1 MKSFIFTRSGKGTHV
16 LTCFQD
22 VPTGPIDVSQSNNDK
37 VKEEQEEASPSK
49 LGQEKEPEASSLDE
63 PNIEVLK
70 LP

>member
-1 MKSFIFTRSGKGTHV
+1 M
-16 LTCFQD
+16 TCFQD

-37 VKEEQEEASPSK
+37 VKEEEEEASPSK
-49 LGQEKEPEASSLDE
+49 LGQEKEPEANSLGE